1 MVVAVE
7 RVTRIV
13 TICHSLANLID
24 LEAASKGFGTAI
36 SYLMYPTLQT
46 GALHLAAA
54 LFGFTA

>member
-1 MVVAVE
+1 VCDFHLFMTV
-7 RVTRIV
+7 
-13 TICHSLANLID
+13 
-24 LEAASKGFGTAI
+24 EAASKGFGTAI